1 LNNMTLKKRTYLIFI
16 LVIIVLIAGSVMT
29 FINARKQ
36 LEWSLN
42 VRELNN
48 MNQVFM
54 DAKESH
60 LVWKNNLLESILR
73 DEDFTGE
80 LDSDNCA
87 FGKKYRD
94 IMNSR
99 NYNALPEDVKSLL
112 VEIDEYH
119 RDLHKSAENI
129 NDLSTLDRIDSYY
142 ENIEPRLDKVLNL
155 SNAISNKL
163 GSNTNM
169 FVQESVASS
178 KRQTTAIISINII
191 IIIIFMIVFI
201 AMDKLVIEPVK
212 NLTELALDL
221 SDFNLIHNDKY
232 IKIANSSTE
241 LGHMAK
247 AMYKLQGNLQE
258 IVKKIKAISHDIEDD
273 SIDLAS
279 SMEET
284 SASIEQIA
292 ISIDEV
298 AKGSSDQA
306 KSAEQGFQELLALDN
321 KINLMDE
328 NTDLIN
334 KDIEKIVNVNE
345 AGIKSIGLLE
355 TQVKNNN
362 IIIENMNSQVNILD
376 DKSIEIGKIIDTIR
390 SIAEQTNLLALN
402 ASIEAARAGE
412 HGRGF
417 EVVANEIR
425 KLANQVSENTNIIEA
440 SIKDIQNEISN
451 TKSNVA
457 SSKNSMEETAKKSM
471 ETKESFE
478 NINLSVN
485 SVIKQIRTLID
496 SIRDT
501 AMSKEIVIKTIED
514 MSSVT
519 EESAAATEQIAASIQ
534 DQSATI
540 DEIAKLSTKLEGI
553 STTLNTVVDN
563 FKL

>member
-1 LNNMTLKKRTYLIFI
+1 MIFI
-16 LVIIVLIAGSVMT
+16 ILIIVLIVGSAMT
-29 FINARKQ
+29 SRNAKKQ

-42 VRELNN
+42 IRELNN

-60 LVWKNNLLESILR
+60 LEWKNILLESIIK
-73 DEDFTGE
+73 DEDFDGE
-80 LDSDNCA
+80 LDPDNCP
-87 FGKKYRD
+87 FGKKHRD

-99 NYNALPEDVKSLL
+99 NYNTLPEDVKSLL

-129 NDLSTLDRIDSYY
+129 NDLSKSDRIDKYY
-142 ENIEPRLDKVLNL
+142 GNIEPRLDKVLNL
-155 SNAISNKL
+155 SNEISKNL
-163 GSNTNM
+163 GYNTNY
-169 FVQESVASS
+169 FIQESVESS
-178 KRQTTAIISINII
+178 KKQTTAIISTNII
-191 IIIIFMIVFI
+191 IIIIFMIVFV
-201 AMDKLVIEPVK
+201 AMDKLVIDQVK
-212 NLTELALDL
+212 NLTEMALEL

-232 IKIANSSTE
+232 IKITNSSTE

-247 AMYKLQGNLQE
+247 AMYQLQDNLQD
-258 IVKKIKAISHDIEDD
+258 IVKKIKNISNSIGDD
-273 SIDLAS
+273 SIHLAS

-284 SASIEQIA
+284 SMSIEQIA

-334 KDIEKIVNVNE
+334 KDIEKIVDVNE
-345 AGIKSIGLLE
+345 VGIKSIGLLE

-376 DKSIEIGKIIDTIR
+376 NKSAEVGKIIDTIR
-390 SIAEQTNLLALN
+390 NIAEQTNLLALN

-417 EVVANEIR
+417 EVVVNEIR
-425 KLANQVSENTNIIEA
+425 KLASQVSENTSIIET
-440 SIKDIQNEISN
+440 SIEGIQNEISN

-457 SSKNSMEETAKKSM
+457 LSKNAMEETSKKSM
-471 ETKESFE
+471 ETKESFK

-485 SVIKQIRTLID
+485 NVVNQIRTLID

-501 AMSKEIVIKTIED
+501 AMSKEFVIKTIED
-514 MSSVT
+514 MSAVT
-519 EESAAATEQIAASIQ
+519 EQSAASTEQIAASIQ
-534 DQSATI
+534 DQSVTI
-540 DEIAKLSTKLEGI
+540 DEIAKLSTKLEDI
-553 STTLNTVVDN
+553 STILNSVVDN